1 MKKKKKYYD
10 GYLTIEASFIIP
22 AVLMILLLLL
32 YWGFYCYDKSVSV
45 QCSYIAALRGSNQ
58 WELSDG
64 QIEAYTLEQLE
75 KLTGET
81 LLYLKTEES
90 YVDVGILEIKAGVKG
105 GMDILFS
112 KLRGDTMERWDT
124 ESEKKAY
131 RLKPASYIRTY
142 RILKE

>member
-1 MKKKKKYYD
+1 MKKKRKYYD
-10 GYLTIEASFIIP
+10 GYLTIEASFLIP

-64 QIEAYTLEQLE
+64 QLETYTLEQLE

-81 LLYLKTEES
+81 LLYLKTEKT
-90 YVDVGILEIKAGVKG
+90 YADVEILEIKAGVEG

-131 RLKPASYIRTY
+131 RLKPASYIRKY